1 METSSFVKSLLAID
15 RVREGCSF
23 RYKSLAW

>member
-1 METSSFVKSLLAID
+1 MKTSSFVKSLLAID
-15 RVREGCSF
+15 RVREGSSV

>member
-15 RVREGCSF
+15 RAREGCSF
-23 RYKSLAW
+23 RYKSFAC